1 MAEPP
6 EHDRP
11 PGAPEPPAPG
21 STEPPALPGSTDP
34 PALPGSTDPPAL
46 PGATDPLALPGST
59 DPLALPGS
67 TEPPEPPDELEDS
80 RMPFLEHLR
89 ELRIRLRNAVAAL
102 VVGFLVAFSFK
113 QELFVILARPL
124 VDVWREVGAA
134 NASLGK
140 PVLYFNSLTEPFWV
154 YLSVSL
160 WGGIFV
166 ASPAI
171 FHQLWLFVAP
181 GLYRHERRYGVAF
194 AAASAVLFV
203 GGAVFCYHLVLP
215 AAYGFFLEYST
226 HNLADLRRGLG
237 VEYSLADAI
246 ALQPLLGMDAYLGF
260 VKKLLLAF
268 GLVFELPLLI
278 LFLALAGA
286 VTHRSLWR
294 FNRWFI
300 VVAFAIAAMLTPG
313 PDIIS
318 QVLMALPMI
327 GLYNASIL
335 LAYLVH
341 RRRVAAGAVVE

>member
-1 MAEPP
+1 MAEEPDDSRLTRLPVPVGDAEVALPP
-6 EHDRP
+6 P
-11 PGAPEPPAPG
+11 PPPAG
-21 STEPPALPGSTDP
+21 
-34 PALPGSTDPPAL
+34 
-46 PGATDPLALPGST
+46 
-59 DPLALPGS
+59 
-67 TEPPEPPDELEDS
+67 PPEPPGPGDELEDS

-89 ELRIRLRNAVAAL
+89 ELRIRLRNAIAAL
-102 VVGFLVAFSFK
+102 LVGFLIAFAFK
-113 QELFVILARPL
+113 QELFVLLARPL
-124 VDVWREVGAA
+124 VDVWQQVGVG
-134 NASLGK
+134 NESLGK

-181 GLYRHERRYGVAF
+181 GLYRHERRYGVGFAISSAF
-194 AAASAVLFV
+194 LFI
-203 GGAVFCYHLVLP
+203 GGAVFCYYFVLP
-215 AAYGFFLEYST
+215 AAYGFFLNYST
-226 HNLADLRRGLG
+226 NNLADLQRGLG
-237 VEYSLADAI
+237 VEYSLAEAI

-300 VVAFAIAAMLTPG
+300 VLAFVIAAMLTPG

-318 QVLMALPMI
+318 QVMMALPMI
-327 GLYNASIL
+327 VLYNGSIL

-341 RRRVAAGAVVE
+341 RRRAAAERAAAASGPPPDDPGPDAE